1 MKTKTSD
8 KKHTPKSIS
17 FFKKMT
23 DKVVNVFKKYGLR
36 FLAFS
41 KVMDFFKN
49 LALKSLLIKKIFRIF
64 NFGMLFFLLK
74 KTAAVFKKYG
84 ARFFVFLKKSWRSVL
99 VFVPMFLF
107 VYYVIGAALSYK
119 IDLNLTFEP
128 KKTSDGYALL
138 DLAAGLIERETDEHL
153 YTPCL
158 PIIFPA
164 YVLDNMP
171 AFQKGVLKSV
181 RAVVEVMA
189 KNSQSPDIIKAKE
202 LLDYPFNVWL
212 FSKTKDFKIAPS
224 SVAQYRKA
232 RRKLLEFNKQASPS
246 LMLNEK
252 IKKRLSADL
261 LDISRFLEDEV
272 KTAGFMKADDVYY
285 EALGRLYADYL
296 FLRLTPPQY
305 GPALRVIEEGLN
317 LRPIVVRNGRLGH
330 FLGTNHLIELSYFA
344 LKAHTLFVE
353 FEISLQEK

>member
-8 KKHTPKSIS
+8 KKY
-17 FFKKMT
+17 
-23 DKVVNVFKKYGLR
+23 V
-36 FLAFS
+36 S
-41 KVMDFFKN
+41 KVMDFCKN
-49 LALKSLLIKKIFRIF
+49 RALNSPLFKKIFGIF
-64 NFGMLFFLLK
+64 NCGMLLLLLK

-84 ARFFVFLKKSWRSVL
+84 ARLFVFLKKSWRSVL
-99 VFVPMFLF
+99 VFVPMFLIF
-107 VYYVIGAALSYK
+107 YYVIGAALNHK
-119 IDLNLTFEP
+119 IDLNLTYEP
-128 KKTSDGYALL
+128 KKSGGYVLV
-138 DLAAGLIERETDEHL
+138 DLAAGLIERETDENL
-153 YTPCL
+153 YTPNL
-158 PIIFPA
+158 PVIFPA

-171 AFQKGVLKSV
+171 AFQKGIFKSV

-232 RRKLLEFNKQASPS
+232 HRKLLEFNKQASPS

-252 IKKRLSADL
+252 IKKRLAADL
-261 LDISRFLEDEV
+261 SDISRFLEDEV
-272 KTAGFMKADDVYY
+272 KTAGFLKADDVYY

-296 FLRLTPPQY
+296 FLKLTPPQY
-305 GPALRVIEEGLN
+305 GPALKAIEEGLS

-330 FLGTNHLIELSYFA
+330 FFGTNHLIELSYFA
-344 LKAHTLFVE
+344 LKAHMLLIE
-353 FEISLQEK
+353 FDISLQEK

>member
-8 KKHTPKSIS
+8 KKNALKVIP

-23 DKVVNVFKKYGLR
+23 IKVVNVVKKQGLR

-49 LALKSLLIKKIFRIF
+49 RALNSPLFKKIFGIF
-64 NFGMLFFLLK
+64 NCGMFLFLLK
-74 KTAAVFKKYG
+74 KVVEIFKKYG
-84 ARFFVFLKKSWRSVL
+84 ARLFVFLKNSWRSVL
-99 VFVPMFLF
+99 VFVPMFLLF
-107 VYYVIGAALSYK
+107 YYVIGAALSHK
-119 IDLNLTFEP
+119 VDLNLTFEP
-128 KKTSDGYALL
+128 KKTGDGYVLV
-138 DLAAGLIERETDEHL
+138 DLAAGLIERETEQNL
-153 YTPCL
+153 YTPNL
-158 PIIFPA
+158 PVIFPA

-171 AFQKGVLKSV
+171 AFQKGIFRSV
-181 RAVVEVMA
+181 RAVVGVMA

-202 LLDYPFNVWL
+202 LLDYPTDVWL

-261 LDISRFLEDEV
+261 SDISRFLEDEI
-272 KTAGFMKADDVYY
+272 KTVGFLKADDAYY

-305 GPALRVIEEGLN
+305 EPALKVIEEGLS

-330 FLGTNHLIELSYFA
+330 LFGTNHLIELSYFA
-344 LKAHTLFVE
+344 LKAHMLLVE
-353 FEISLQEK
+353 FDISLQEK